1 MPLILGTG
9 KYYAECIA
17 MFVPAGVVVGLGLG
31 AVTIYTGYYTA
42 YPTLWSTYY
51 GVNFFHQQPYPR
63 G

>member
-1 MPLILGTG
+1 
-9 KYYAECIA
+9 